1 MWARSLG
8 PAGYVLDMNWTW
20 LGMGCLAGVLLWFT
34 TDQFVLLVLGALIG
48 VALGIGFGNSSKSE

>member
-1 MWARSLG
+1 
-8 PAGYVLDMNWTW
+8 MNWTW

-48 VALGIGFGNSSKSE
+48 IALGIGFGSGSKPE